1 MIPFLKFA
9 VIFMGILIVAG
20 LVVIGIKIMQKSD
33 DVSKAMNSPAEEDMR
48 SSYTEEKITDLIA
61 KTDTF
66 KVQLNDVQKGTG
78 WQLSQILSQND
89 RLILHLRNAEGVD
102 KVMIVSLEDGS
113 LLGEIHVTNQVR

>member
-102 KVMIVSLEDGS
+102 KVMIV
-113 LLGEIHVTNQVR
+113 